1 MAVITEMILAPPRL
15 EPRRPVMTGHTGNA
29 AVIAQGR
36 ATLRQLQG
44 QQ

>member
-1 MAVITEMILAPPRL
+1 
-15 EPRRPVMTGHTGNA
+15 MTGHTGNA